1 MTFYLR
7 DGVPTITWHG
17 ALEIALQRPIRIVGA
32 VCCQTGC
39 ATIATKR
46 QDWVGSSLVMC
57 ERHAAKAEQ
66 VAAAMG
72 FSLKTER
79 IEIEAAFDDPS
90 AQRFALME
98 LE

>member
-7 DGVPTITWHG
+7 DGVPMVTWHG

-39 ATIATKR
+39 STIATVR
-46 QDWVGSSLVMC
+46 VHSWQAPALMC
-57 ERHAAKAEQ
+57 IGHAAKAEHI
-66 VAAAMG
+66 AWTMG
-72 FSLKTER
+72 FVVKLEVLPVDLP
-79 IEIEAAFDDPS
+79 DDPS